1 MPGHWITDQQLRLY
15 MTHRQNGLSQATA
28 AAKADFS
35 ERSARRLQQAG
46 MPPSGRRHPRR
57 YRTRE
62 DPLAEVWER
71 ELVPLLEACPRL
83 QATSLLSELQRR
95 YPEDYPD
102 TLLRTVQRRVAHWRA
117 VHGPEREL
125 IFRQDHPPG
134 WQGLSDFTDG
144 AKLGV
149 NLAGAPFP
157 HLLYHFRLAYSGWEH
172 AKAIVGGESYPALA
186 EGLQEALW
194 QLGGAPHEHRTD
206 RLSAAYRNLDRDA
219 QVDAAK
225 AYADFCRHYGM
236 QATRNNPGLAHE
248 NGAIEGAHGGLR
260 RRLADALAL
269 RGSSDFED
277 LAAYQRFI
285 QEVVSRANRRRRKA
299 VEIELA
305 ALKPLPARR
314 TCDFTPASVT
324 VTTSGTVR
332 IRGVLYS
339 VPSRLVGCRLKA
351 HIYDDRIVCYL
362 GTSEVITLSRL
373 RVADHNDRPRQI
385 DYRHVIGSLVRK
397 PQAFRR
403 YLFKEDLFPTPA
415 FRAAWQAIDQALE
428 PRQACRVYVGLLH
441 LAAQHDCEA
450 DLAQALQTILGNDQ
464 LPDLDQLRDRFI
476 PKPPA
481 IEVEVAPPD
490 VTLYDSLLSAPA
502 VGEAAP

>member
-1 MPGHWITDQQLRLY
+1 

-28 AAKADFS
+28 AAKAGFS
-35 ERSARRLQQAG
+35 ERSARRLQKAG
-46 MPPSGRRHPRR
+46 KPPSGRRQPRR

-62 DPLAEVWER
+62 DPLATVWECD
-71 ELVPLLEACPRL
+71 LVPLLEASPTL

-102 TLLRTVQRRVAHWRA
+102 SLLRTLQRRVAHWRA

-125 IFRQDHPPG
+125 IFRQEQPPG
-134 WQGLSDFTDG
+134 LQGLSDFTDG

-149 NLAGAPFP
+149 TLAGQPFP

-172 AKAIVGGESYPALA
+172 VKAIVGGESYPALA
-186 EGLQEALW
+186 EALQEALW
-194 QLGGAPHEHRTD
+194 QLGGVPSEHRTD
-206 RLSAAYRNLDRDA
+206 RLSAAYRNLDRDIA
-219 QVDAAK
+219 ADAAA
-225 AYADFCRHYGM
+225 AYATFCRHYGM
-236 QATRNNPGLAHE
+236 QPTRNNRGLAHE

-260 RRLADALAL
+260 RRLIDALAL
-269 RGSSDFED
+269 RGSSDFDD
-277 LAAYQRFI
+277 LAAYQLFI
-285 QEVVSRANRRRRKA
+285 QEAVNQANRRRRKA

-314 TCDFTPASVT
+314 TCDYSPASVS

-351 HIYDDRIVCYL
+351 HIYDDRIICYL
-362 GTSEVITLSRL
+362 GTNEVVSLSRL
-373 RVADHNDRPRQI
+373 RAADHNDRPRHI
-385 DYRHVIGSLVRK
+385 DYRHVIASLVRK

-403 YLFKEDLFPTPA
+403 YVFRENMFPTPA
-415 FRAAWQAIDQALE
+415 YRATWQAIDRAWE

-441 LAAQHDCEA
+441 LAAHHDCEA
-450 DLAQALQTILGNDQ
+450 DLAKALETILDDGA

-476 PKPPA
+476 AKPPA
-481 IEVEVAPPD
+481 ITVTVTPPD
-490 VTLYDSLLSAPA
+490 IRVYDGLLCAPTT
-502 VGEAAP
+502 GEGAS